1 MSCVVRLSRPL
12 VQVVA
17 QGERSLS
24 LSLGSKGLHLTLA
37 DRATKEFLW
46 EHLRKMRE
54 QAREQ
59 AKASLLTRT
68 SSIDRINMDGYGYG
82 VMLKEWGSVASGWN
96 QGNEVGWSSVDI
108 ALVGTTVLFRII
120 TG

>member
-1 MSCVVRLSRPL
+1 MEKPSPNFFCFSLRRCPL
-12 VQVVA
+12 VSNNDNVKSQSRICHSKSKLNNFCPSTVLQNQVVA

-24 LSLGSKGLHLTLA
+24 LSLGTKGLHLTLA

-59 AKASLLTRT
+59 AKASRLTRA
-68 SSIDRINMDGYGYG
+68 SSIDHINIGD
-82 VMLKEWGSVASGWN
+82 
-96 QGNEVGWSSVDI
+96 DI
-108 ALVGTTVLFRII
+108 KR
-120 TG
+120 